1 MVRSLRS
8 LCFAVL
14 FLAGCDNA
22 TLAVDPAA
30 TPEERRW
37 QAQRLDDYRYD
48 FDQHCFCVPEQVTPV
63 TIDVID
69 GRVHRVVV
77 RATGQDITARD
88 GLHWRTVPELFRI
101 IDQARQNGTEPLEV
115 RYDETRGY
123 PTYIEAGTLY
133 NDAGVIYTASNLR
146 PL

>member
-1 MVRSLRS
+1 MVRSLRP
-8 LCFAVL
+8 LFFAVL
-14 FLAGCDNA
+14 LLAGCDNA
-22 TLAVDPAA
+22 TLTVDPAA
-30 TPEERRW
+30 TAEERQW

-48 FDQHCFCVPEQVTPV
+48 FDQHCFCVPEQVAPV

-69 GRVHRVVV
+69 GRVSRVVV
-77 RATGQDITARD
+77 RATGQDITARA
-88 GLHWRTVPELFRI
+88 GLRWPTIVELFRI
-101 IDQARQNGTEPLEV
+101 IDEARRNGTEPLEV